1 MKVFKKMASVMLALT
16 LCLGLFGLVACNKG
30 DDKAT
35 GYSFRVVDAENAPV
49 VGATVQICSDMC
61 LDQITDEKGEVF
73 FEKCGELAW
82 EIHVYVGGNTME
94 FEGSNTTPTTY
105 NSEII
110 VLKLS

>member
-49 VGATVQICSDMC
+49 VGATVQLCTDKCIE
-61 LDQITDEKGEVF
+61 QITDEKGEAF
-73 FEKCGELAW
+73 FEDCGERAW
-82 EIHVYVGGNTME
+82 HITVRFNGNETE
-94 FEGSNTTPTTY
+94 LGETPTTY